1 MCELRGIDLKR
12 GSFCRSCEA
21 EVSPEADVC
30 VKCEE
35 KLRNTTQASESKV
48 VAGLFGIFLGV
59 FEVQRFYLEY
69 TSIGLIQLLVSL
81 LNGIFTRL
89 LDHYRKC
96 KEAELVRKKNDYCEA
111 VLLW

>member
-1 MCELRGIDLKR
+1 M
-12 GSFCRSCEA
+12 
-21 EVSPEADVC
+21 SPEADVC

-81 LNGIFTRL
+81 LSGIFTCGIASAIISIWGFEEGIL
-89 LDHYRKC
+89 IICNQVITTD
-96 KEAELVRKKNDYCEA
+96 ADGNELE
-111 VLLW
+111 